1 MLNTHLSLFTRVE
14 DRSNQAVESSIVPP
28 PAPPPSKTS
37 QQGEEKGND
46 SSEPNSPQPD
56 DSFSSREEQQPEEG
70 REVFL
75 PSGGGQLCTECA
87 PREEREEQREGE
99 GEVDELLDLH
109 MRMMTSVKTDVSLC
123 FPSFLVSSSLLPPL
137 LPPPSFLVFLLSPP
151 FSLLPPPSSLLPL
164 LLSPGMM
171 LLDHPQNFL
180 PGGGMM
186 PPMMPIQSK
195 GLSSDGQPNSPPPPH
210 GEELKKLLL
219 QQLEYY
225 FSKDNLSSDKYLC
238 TSPSPSLPLFSAS
251 SLYFFFLSPSLSHSF
266 PWILHSSFSLSFPLL
281 PSFPPSFHLPSPC
294 CNFSRSEIK

>member
-28 PAPPPSKTS
+28 PAPLPSKTS

-75 PSGGGQLCTECA
+75 PSGGGQLCTEYA

-109 MRMMTSVKTDVSLC
+109 MRMMTSVKTNVSLC
-123 FPSFLVSSSLLPPL
+123 FPSFLVSSSVLPPPPSSF

-151 FSLLPPPSSLLPL
+151 SSLLPPPSSLLP
-164 LLSPGMM
+164 
-171 LLDHPQNFL
+171 
-180 PGGGMM
+180 
-186 PPMMPIQSK
+186 PP
-195 GLSSDGQPNSPPPPH
+195 
-210 GEELKKLLL
+210 
-219 QQLEYY
+219 
-225 FSKDNLSSDKYLC
+225 F
-238 TSPSPSLPLFSAS
+238 
-251 SLYFFFLSPSLSHSF
+251 
-266 PWILHSSFSLSFPLL
+266 LL
-281 PSFPPSFHLPSPC
+281 PH
-294 CNFSRSEIK
+294 

>member
-123 FPSFLVSSSLLPPL
+123 FPSFLVSSSLLPPPPSSP
-137 LPPPSFLVFLLSPP
+137 LPPPPCTPSCII
-151 FSLLPPPSSLLPL
+151 PPPSSLLP
-164 LLSPGMM
+164 
-171 LLDHPQNFL
+171 
-180 PGGGMM
+180 
-186 PPMMPIQSK
+186 
-195 GLSSDGQPNSPPPPH
+195 
-210 GEELKKLLL
+210 
-219 QQLEYY
+219 
-225 FSKDNLSSDKYLC
+225 
-238 TSPSPSLPLFSAS
+238 PLF
-251 SLYFFFLSPSLSHSF
+251 
-266 PWILHSSFSLSFPLL
+266 
-281 PSFPPSFHLPSPC
+281 LPSPTHP
-294 CNFSRSEIK
+294 SSENVTISPAGLFGFNITVTNTANDDGLSPLLKVHLPNGTLFNSYVSHNTTAWPTLHDCHIPSHDYHMTIT